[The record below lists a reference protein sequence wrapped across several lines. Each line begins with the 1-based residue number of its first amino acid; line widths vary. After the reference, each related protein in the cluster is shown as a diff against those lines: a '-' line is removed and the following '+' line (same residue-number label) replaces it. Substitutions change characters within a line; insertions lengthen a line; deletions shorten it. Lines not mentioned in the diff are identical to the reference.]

1 MAKHLIEI
9 NNLNFK
15 YENNIILDNVSFNV
29 TKNENIGILGRNG
42 GGKSTLIKI
51 ILGFLKPASGSIKYN
66 IDRKKIGY
74 LPQIR
79 EFDATFPISVYD
91 LVISGLTDRKNLF
104 RRFNMQ
110 EKKSASDIMEEF
122 GISELSDKLIS
133 EVSGGQLQRALIAR
147 ALISDPELIILDE
160 PESFLDKNFESKLY
174 NKLKTLKDSTVI
186 IISHELDEIYKH
198 IDSVL
203 LVEKE
208 AKFYK
213 DKNTFM
219 KGR

>member
-1 MAKHLIEI
+1 MTKHLIEI
-9 NNLNFK
+9 NNLSFK
-15 YENNIILDNVSFNV
+15 YENNIILDNVSFNI
-29 TKNENIGILGRNG
+29 TQNENIGILGRNG
-42 GGKSTLIKI
+42 GGKSTLIKL
-51 ILGFLKPASGSIKYN
+51 ILGFLKPASGTIKYN
-66 IDRKKIGY
+66 IDRKKTGY

-79 EFDATFPISVYD
+79 EFDSTFPISVYD

-104 RRFNMQ
+104 RKFNLQ

-122 GISELSDKLIS
+122 GISELKDKLIN

-147 ALISDPELIILDE
+147 ALISNPELIILDE
-160 PESFLDKNFESKLY
+160 PESFLDKKFESELY
-174 NKLKTLKDSTVI
+174 NKLKTLKNSTVV

-198 IDSVL
+198 INSVL

>member
-9 NNLNFK
+9 NNLSFK
-15 YENNIILDNVSFNV
+15 YENNIILDNVSFNI
-29 TKNENIGILGRNG
+29 TQNENIGILGRNG
-42 GGKSTLIKI
+42 GGKSTLIKL
-51 ILGFLKPASGSIKYN
+51 ILGFLKPASGTIKYN
-66 IDRKKIGY
+66 IDRKKTGY

-79 EFDATFPISVYD
+79 EFDSTFPISVYD
-91 LVISGLTDRKNLF
+91 LIISGLTDRKNLF

-110 EKKSASDIMEEF
+110 EKKSASDIMDEF
-122 GISELSDKLIS
+122 GISELSGKLIN

-174 NKLKTLKDSTVI
+174 NKLKTLKNSTVI

>member
-1 MAKHLIEI
+1 MTKHLIEI

-15 YENNIILDNVSFNV
+15 YENNIILNNISFNI

-91 LVISGLTDRKNLF
+91 LVISGLTNRKNLF
-104 RRFNMQ
+104 RRFNSQ
-110 EKKSASDIMEEF
+110 EKKSASDIMNEF
-122 GISELSDKLIS
+122 GISELNDKLIN

-147 ALISDPELIILDE
+147 ALISNPELIILDE
-160 PESFLDKNFESKLY
+160 PESFLDKNFEAKLY
-174 NKLKTLKDSTVI
+174 NKLKTLKNSTVI

>member
-1 MAKHLIEI
+1 MDKHLIEI

-15 YENNIILDNVSFNV
+15 YENNIILDNVSFNI
-29 TKNENIGILGRNG
+29 TQNENIGILGRNG
-42 GGKSTLIKI
+42 GGKSTLIKL
-51 ILGFLKPASGSIKYN
+51 ILGFLKPSSGSIKYN
-66 IDRKKIGY
+66 IDRKKTGY

-79 EFDATFPISVYD
+79 EFDTTFPISVSD

-104 RRFNMQ
+104 RKFNLQ

-122 GISELSDKLIS
+122 GILELKDKLIN

-147 ALISDPELIILDE
+147 ALISNPELIILDE

-174 NKLKTLKDSTVI
+174 NKIKTLKNSTVI
-186 IISHELDEIYKH
+186 IISHELDEVYKY

>member
-1 MAKHLIEI
+1 MDKHLIEI

-15 YENNIILDNVSFNV
+15 YKNNIILNNISFNI
-29 TKNENIGILGRNG
+29 TENENIGILGRNG

-51 ILGFLKPASGSIKYN
+51 LLGFLKPASGLIKYN

-79 EFDATFPISVYD
+79 EFDAVFPISVYD
-91 LVISGLTDRKNLF
+91 LVISGLTNRKNLF
-104 RRFNMQ
+104 RRFDLQ
-110 EKKSASDIMEEF
+110 EKKAASDIMDEF
-122 GISELSDKLIS
+122 GIAELNDKLIN

-147 ALISDPELIILDE
+147 ALISNPELIILDE
-160 PESFLDKNFESKLY
+160 PESFLDKNFEAKLY
-174 NKLKTLKDSTVI
+174 NKLKTLKNSTVI
-186 IISHELDEIYKH
+186 IISHDPEEIYQH

>member
-66 IDRKKIGY
+66 IDRKKTGY

-104 RRFNMQ
+104 RRFNAQ

-122 GISELSDKLIS
+122 GISELSGKLIS

>member
-1 MAKHLIEI
+1 MARHLIEV

-15 YENNIILDNVSFNV
+15 YENNLILDNVSFNV
-29 TKNENIGILGRNG
+29 TENENIGILGRNG

-122 GISELSDKLIS
+122 GISELSGKLIS

-147 ALISDPELIILDE
+147 ALISNPELIILDE

>member
-1 MAKHLIEI
+1 MTKHLIEI

-15 YENNIILDNVSFNV
+15 YENNIILDNVSFNI

-51 ILGFLKPASGSIKYN
+51 ILGFLKPSSGSIKYN
-66 IDRKKIGY
+66 IDRKKTGY

-104 RRFNMQ
+104 RKFNAQ

-122 GISELSDKLIS
+122 GISELSGKLIS

-203 LVEKE
+203 LMEKE
-208 AKFYK
+208 SKFYK

>member
-29 TKNENIGILGRNG
+29 TENENIGILGRNG

-51 ILGFLKPASGSIKYN
+51 ILGFLKPASGLIKYN

-104 RRFNMQ
+104 RRFNAQ

-122 GISELSDKLIS
+122 GISELSGKLIN

>member
-1 MAKHLIEI
+1 M
-9 NNLNFK
+9 N
-15 YENNIILDNVSFNV
+15 
-29 TKNENIGILGRNG
+29 
-42 GGKSTLIKI
+42 
-51 ILGFLKPASGSIKYN
+51 
-66 IDRKKIGY
+66 
-74 LPQIR
+74 
-79 EFDATFPISVYD
+79 
-91 LVISGLTDRKNLF
+91 
-104 RRFNMQ
+104 
-110 EKKSASDIMEEF
+110 EF
-122 GISELSDKLIS
+122 GISELNDKLIN

-147 ALISDPELIILDE
+147 ALISNPELIILDE
-160 PESFLDKNFESKLY
+160 PESFLDKNFEAKLY
-174 NKLKTLKDSTVI
+174 NKLKTLKNSTVI

>member
-1 MAKHLIEI
+1 MARHLIEV

-15 YENNIILDNVSFNV
+15 YENNLILDNVAFNV

-122 GISELSDKLIS
+122 GISELSGKLIS

-147 ALISDPELIILDE
+147 ALISNPELIILDE

>member
-1 MAKHLIEI
+1 MARHLIEV

-15 YENNIILDNVSFNV
+15 YENNLILDNVSFNV
-29 TKNENIGILGRNG
+29 TENENIGILGRNG

-51 ILGFLKPASGSIKYN
+51 LLGFLKPASGSIKYN

-91 LVISGLTDRKNLF
+91 LVISGLTNRKNLF
-104 RRFNMQ
+104 RRFDSL
-110 EKKSASDIMEEF
+110 EKKAASDIMDEF
-122 GISELSDKLIS
+122 GISELNDKLIN

-147 ALISDPELIILDE
+147 ALISNPELIILDE
-160 PESFLDKNFESKLY
+160 PESFLDKNFEAKLY
-174 NKLKTLKDSTVI
+174 NKLKTLKNSTVI

>member
-9 NNLNFK
+9 NNLSFK
-15 YENNIILDNVSFNV
+15 YENNIILDNVSFNI
-29 TKNENIGILGRNG
+29 TQNENIGILGRNG
-42 GGKSTLIKI
+42 GGKSTLIKL
-51 ILGFLKPASGSIKYN
+51 ILGFLKPASGTIKYN
-66 IDRKKIGY
+66 IDRKKTGY

-79 EFDATFPISVYD
+79 EFDSTFPISVYD

-104 RRFNMQ
+104 RKFNLQ

-122 GISELSDKLIS
+122 GISELKDKLIN

-147 ALISDPELIILDE
+147 ALISNPELIILDE
-160 PESFLDKNFESKLY
+160 PESFLDKKFESELY
-174 NKLKTLKDSTVI
+174 NKLKTLKNSTVV

-198 IDSVL
+198 INSVL

>member
-1 MAKHLIEI
+1 MARHLIEV

-29 TKNENIGILGRNG
+29 TENENIGILGRNG

-198 IDSVL
+198 INSVL

>member
-29 TKNENIGILGRNG
+29 TENENIGILGRNG

-104 RRFNMQ
+104 RRFNAQ

-122 GISELSDKLIS
+122 GISELSGKLIN

-198 IDSVL
+198 INSVL

>member
-1 MAKHLIEI
+1 MAKHLIEV

-29 TKNENIGILGRNG
+29 TENENIGILGRNG

-122 GISELSDKLIS
+122 GISELSGKLIS

-147 ALISDPELIILDE
+147 ALISNPELIILDE

-174 NKLKTLKDSTVI
+174 NKLKTLKNSTVI

>member
-9 NNLNFK
+9 NNLSFK
-15 YENNIILDNVSFNV
+15 YENNIILDNVSFNI
-29 TKNENIGILGRNG
+29 TQNENIGILGRNG
-42 GGKSTLIKI
+42 GGKSTLIKL
-51 ILGFLKPASGSIKYN
+51 ILGFLKPASGTIKYN
-66 IDRKKIGY
+66 IDRKKTGY

-79 EFDATFPISVYD
+79 EFDSTFPISVYD

-104 RRFNMQ
+104 RKFNLQ

-122 GISELSDKLIS
+122 GISELKDKLIN

-147 ALISDPELIILDE
+147 ALISNPELIILDE
-160 PESFLDKNFESKLY
+160 PESFLDKKFESELY
-174 NKLKTLKDSTVI
+174 NKLKTLKNSTVV

-198 IDSVL
+198 INSVL

-213 DKNTFM
+213 DKNTFI

>member
-29 TKNENIGILGRNG
+29 TENENIGILGRNG

-147 ALISDPELIILDE
+147 ALISNPELIILDE

>member
-29 TKNENIGILGRNG
+29 TENENIGILGRNG

-51 ILGFLKPASGSIKYN
+51 ILGFLKPASGLIKYN

-104 RRFNMQ
+104 RRFNAQ

-122 GISELSDKLIS
+122 GISELSGKLIS

>member
-29 TKNENIGILGRNG
+29 TENENIGILGRNG

-66 IDRKKIGY
+66 IDRKKTGY

-104 RRFNMQ
+104 RRFNAQ

-122 GISELSDKLIS
+122 GISELSGKLIS

>member
-29 TKNENIGILGRNG
+29 TENENIGILGRNG

-122 GISELSDKLIS
+122 GISELSGKLIN

-198 IDSVL
+198 INSVL

>member
-29 TKNENIGILGRNG
+29 TENENIGILGRNG

-104 RRFNMQ
+104 RRFNAQ

-122 GISELSDKLIS
+122 GISELSGKLIN

-186 IISHELDEIYKH
+186 IISHELDEINKH

>member
-1 MAKHLIEI
+1 MARHLIEV

-15 YENNIILDNVSFNV
+15 YENNLILDNVSFNV
-29 TKNENIGILGRNG
+29 TENENIGILGRNG

-66 IDRKKIGY
+66 IDRKKTGY

-104 RRFNMQ
+104 RRFNAQ

-122 GISELSDKLIS
+122 GISELSGKLIS

>member
-1 MAKHLIEI
+1 MTKHLIEI

-15 YENNIILDNVSFNV
+15 YENNIILDDVSFNI
-29 TKNENIGILGRNG
+29 TQNENIGILGRNC
-42 GGKSTLIKI
+42 GGKSTLIKL
-51 ILGFLKPASGSIKYN
+51 ILGFLKPSSGSIKYN
-66 IDRKKIGY
+66 IDRKKTGY

-79 EFDATFPISVYD
+79 EFDASFPISVYD
-91 LVISGLTDRKNLF
+91 LVISGLTDKKNLF
-104 RRFNMQ
+104 RKFNLQ
-110 EKKSASDIMEEF
+110 EKRSASDIMEEF
-122 GISELSDKLIS
+122 GILELQEKLIN

-147 ALISDPELIILDE
+147 ALISNPELIILDE
-160 PESFLDKNFESKLY
+160 PESFLDKNFEAKLY
-174 NKLKTLKDSTVI
+174 NKIKTLKDSTVI
-186 IISHELDEIYKH
+186 IISHELDEIYKY

>member
-29 TKNENIGILGRNG
+29 TENENIGILGRNG

-51 ILGFLKPASGSIKYN
+51 ILGFLKPASGLIKYN

-104 RRFNMQ
+104 RRFNAQ

-122 GISELSDKLIS
+122 GISELSGKLIS

-198 IDSVL
+198 INSVL

>member
-9 NNLNFK
+9 NNLSFK
-15 YENNIILDNVSFNV
+15 YENNIILDNVSFNI
-29 TKNENIGILGRNG
+29 TQNENIGILGRNG
-42 GGKSTLIKI
+42 GGKSTLIKL
-51 ILGFLKPASGSIKYN
+51 ILGFLKPASGTIKYN
-66 IDRKKIGY
+66 IDRKKTGY

-79 EFDATFPISVYD
+79 EFDSTFPISVYD
-91 LVISGLTDRKNLF
+91 LIISGLTDRKNLF
-104 RRFNMQ
+104 RKFNSQ

-122 GISELSDKLIS
+122 GISELRDKLIN

-147 ALISDPELIILDE
+147 ALISNPELIILDE
-160 PESFLDKNFESKLY
+160 PESFLDKKFESELY
-174 NKLKTLKDSTVI
+174 NKLKTLKNSTVV

>member
-1 MAKHLIEI
+1 MTKHLIEI
-9 NNLNFK
+9 NNLSFK
-15 YENNIILDNVSFNV
+15 YENNIILDNVSFNI
-29 TKNENIGILGRNG
+29 TQNENIGILGRNG
-42 GGKSTLIKI
+42 GGKSTLIKL
-51 ILGFLKPASGSIKYN
+51 ILGFLKPASGTIKYN
-66 IDRKKIGY
+66 IDRKKTGY

-79 EFDATFPISVYD
+79 EFDSTFPISVYD
-91 LVISGLTDRKNLF
+91 LIISGLTDRKNLF
-104 RRFNMQ
+104 RKFNSQ

-122 GISELSDKLIS
+122 GISELRDKLIN

-160 PESFLDKNFESKLY
+160 PESFLDKKFESELY
-174 NKLKTLKDSTVI
+174 NKLKTLKNSTVV

>member
-15 YENNIILDNVSFNV
+15 YENNIILDNVSFNI
-29 TKNENIGILGRNG
+29 TQNENIGILGRNG
-42 GGKSTLIKI
+42 GGKSTLIKL
-51 ILGFLKPASGSIKYN
+51 ILGFLKPSSGSIKYN
-66 IDRKKIGY
+66 IDRKKTGY

-79 EFDATFPISVYD
+79 EFDTTFPISVSD

-104 RRFNMQ
+104 RKFNLQ

-122 GISELSDKLIS
+122 GILELKDKLIN

-147 ALISDPELIILDE
+147 ALISNPELIILDE
-160 PESFLDKNFESKLY
+160 PESFLDKNFEAKLY
-174 NKLKTLKDSTVI
+174 NKIKTLKDSTVI
-186 IISHELDEIYKH
+186 IISHELDEIYKY

>member
-1 MAKHLIEI
+1 MTKHLIEI
-9 NNLNFK
+9 NNLTFK
-15 YENNIILDNVSFNV
+15 YENNIILNDVSFDI
-29 TKNENIGILGRNG
+29 TQNENIGILGRNG

-51 ILGFLKPASGSIKYN
+51 LLGFIKPVSGSVKYN

-79 EFDATFPISVYD
+79 EFDASFPISVYD
-91 LVISGLTDRKNLF
+91 LVISGLTNKKNLF
-104 RRFNMQ
+104 RKFSRQ
-110 EKKSASDIMEEF
+110 EKKTASDIMEEF
-122 GISELSDKLIS
+122 GISELRDKLIN

-147 ALISDPELIILDE
+147 ALISNPELIILDE

-174 NKLKTLKDSTVI
+174 SKLKMMDDSTII
-186 IISHELDEIYKH
+186 IISHELDEVYKH

-203 LVEKE
+203 LVERE

-213 DKNTFM
+213 NKNNFM

>member
-9 NNLNFK
+9 NNLSFK
-15 YENNIILDNVSFNV
+15 YENNIILDNVSFNI
-29 TKNENIGILGRNG
+29 TQNENIGILGRNG
-42 GGKSTLIKI
+42 GGKSTLIKL
-51 ILGFLKPASGSIKYN
+51 ILGFLKPASGTIKYN
-66 IDRKKIGY
+66 IDRKKTGY

-79 EFDATFPISVYD
+79 EFDSTFPISVYD
-91 LVISGLTDRKNLF
+91 LIISGLTDRKNLF
-104 RRFNMQ
+104 RKFNSQ

-122 GISELSDKLIS
+122 GISELRDKLIN

-160 PESFLDKNFESKLY
+160 PESFLDKKFESELY
-174 NKLKTLKDSTVI
+174 NKLKTLKNSTVV

>member
-1 MAKHLIEI
+1 MTKHLIEI

-15 YENNIILDNVSFNV
+15 YENNIILDDVSFNI
-29 TKNENIGILGRNG
+29 TQNENIGILGRNG
-42 GGKSTLIKI
+42 GGKSTLIKL
-51 ILGFLKPASGSIKYN
+51 ILGFLKPSSGSIKYN
-66 IDRKKIGY
+66 IDRKKTGY

-79 EFDATFPISVYD
+79 EFDASFPISVYD
-91 LVISGLTDRKNLF
+91 LVISGLTDKKNLF
-104 RRFNMQ
+104 RKFNLQ
-110 EKKSASDIMEEF
+110 EKRSASDIMEEF
-122 GISELSDKLIS
+122 GILELQEKLIN

-147 ALISDPELIILDE
+147 ALISNPELIILDE